1 MSRQH
6 LPFLNRRWYINEFTF
21 DGHSDRHSDKKCSA
35 NSPYGHQELPTTSPL
50 TNSSQLD
57 TVRSISDD
65 LHNLERKLEK
75 ERDRRT
81 NTDSLGVAKFETKD
95 ITVARWNFR
104 KPVAAPP
111 ESPPLQTSSS
121 CCTVN
126 EDTVLGDENME
137 GYKRNSFRPSARGT
151 FFAREHYLSPN
162 SNTFTN
168 ISNDN
173 SLAMGA
179 LAITAPPSATSRK
192 QQQSVKDLR
201 TQPSQTLRSRGMLP
215 MARERA
221 KPPKYVYSDAVSGAT
236 PAFQQRISEL
246 TTLENET
253 LRYER
258 TRKLKKKTK
267 QDRD

>member
-1 MSRQH
+1 MIGYRRRKNVYQR
-6 LPFLNRRWYINEFTF
+6 LLNRLR
-21 DGHSDRHSDKKCSA
+21 DDRYLFRQRSA

>member
-1 MSRQH
+1 MAAVAPPEELSCCIGMFM
-6 LPFLNRRWYINEFTF
+6 P
-21 DGHSDRHSDKKCSA
+21 KKRIVLKKNSSSNVPQVKPILKPVRVVPLRYSKSSVWNALHSA

-81 NTDSLGVAKFETKD
+81 NTDSLGVAKFETK
-95 ITVARWNFR
+95 
-104 KPVAAPP
+104 
-111 ESPPLQTSSS
+111 
-121 CCTVN
+121 
-126 EDTVLGDENME
+126 VLGDENME